1 MGSWSHLETWRPSIF
16 KIIAFFQSD
25 RRDRHNQQSKKKAGE
40 AALKAGNHEEAHRL
54 FSEACDVDKHNKK
67 YRWGFSLQRLVI
79 DADSM
84 SSFESTRHL
93 LREAK
98 QEHLKATRIDFYAL
112 LGLEKTAGDSEIK
125 KAYFK
130 KSKEFHPDRSVKRWA

>member
-1 MGSWSHLETWRPSIF
+1 MSINTTR
-16 KIIAFFQSD
+16 STGGD
-25 RRDRHNQQSKKKAGE
+25 LT
-40 AALKAGNHEEAHRL
+40 LK
-54 FSEACDVDKHNKK
+54 
-67 YRWGFSLQRLVI
+67 LVV
-79 DADSM
+79 DADSLVT
-84 SSFESTRHL
+84 FESTRHL

-130 KSKEFHPDRSVKRWA
+130 KSKEFHPDRYRSSKVGHK

>member
-67 YRWGFSLQRLVI
+67 YRWGFNFVIVFRGSLLMLIQC
-79 DADSM
+79 S
-84 SSFESTRHL
+84 HL
-93 LREAK
+93 N
-98 QEHLKATRIDFYAL
+98 L
-112 LGLEKTAGDSEIK
+112 LGI
-125 KAYFK
+125 Y
-130 KSKEFHPDRSVKRWA
+130 

>member
-1 MGSWSHLETWRPSIF
+1 MLFISWIDF
-16 KIIAFFQSD
+16 
-25 RRDRHNQQSKKKAGE
+25 RDRHNQQSKKKAGE

-67 YRWGFSLQRLVI
+67 YRLVSV
-79 DADSM
+79 DATVELNLLSP
-84 SSFESTRHL
+84 TRHL
-93 LREAK
+93 LRESK

-112 LGLEKTAGDSEIK
+112 LGLEKSAGESEIK

-130 KSKEFHPDRSVKRWA
+130 KSKEFHPDRWVNLVNLTTTAPYSNRQACQCRGS

>member
-1 MGSWSHLETWRPSIF
+1 MSTNTTRSTGGDL
-16 KIIAFFQSD
+16 
-25 RRDRHNQQSKKKAGE
+25 
-40 AALKAGNHEEAHRL
+40 ALT
-54 FSEACDVDKHNKK
+54 SV
-67 YRWGFSLQRLVI
+67 V
-79 DADSM
+79 DADSLFT
-84 SSFESTRHL
+84 FESTRHL

-130 KSKEFHPDRSVKRWA
+130 KSKEFHPDRYRSVKVGHK

>member
-67 YRWGFSLQRLVI
+67 YRWGFNFVMVFRGF
-79 DADSM
+79 
-84 SSFESTRHL
+84 SFESTRHL

-130 KSKEFHPDRSVKRWA
+130 KSKEFHPDRCRSLKVGHK

>member
-1 MGSWSHLETWRPSIF
+1 M
-16 KIIAFFQSD
+16 
-25 RRDRHNQQSKKKAGE
+25 
-40 AALKAGNHEEAHRL
+40 KAGNHEEAHRL

-67 YRWGFSLQRLVI
+67 YRWGFNFVMVFRGFSC
-79 DADSM
+79 
-84 SSFESTRHL
+84 ESTRHL

-130 KSKEFHPDRSVKRWA
+130 KSKEFHPDRCRSLKVGHK

>member
-130 KSKEFHPDRSVKRWA
+130 KSKEFHPDR

>member
-1 MGSWSHLETWRPSIF
+1 M
-16 KIIAFFQSD
+16 
-25 RRDRHNQQSKKKAGE
+25 
-40 AALKAGNHEEAHRL
+40 
-54 FSEACDVDKHNKK
+54 
-67 YRWGFSLQRLVI
+67 

-84 SSFESTRHL
+84 STRHL

-130 KSKEFHPDRSVKRWA
+130 KSKEFHPDRCRSVKVGHK

>member
-1 MGSWSHLETWRPSIF
+1 MFLHP
-16 KIIAFFQSD
+16 FQPD
-25 RRDRHNQQSKKKAGE
+25 YRDRHNQQSKKKAGE

-67 YRWGFSLQRLVI
+67 YRWGFNFEIVFRGPAI

-84 SSFESTRHL
+84 FTFESTRHL

-130 KSKEFHPDRSVKRWA
+130 KSKEFHPDRYRSVKVGHK

>member
-1 MGSWSHLETWRPSIF
+1 M
-16 KIIAFFQSD
+16 
-25 RRDRHNQQSKKKAGE
+25 
-40 AALKAGNHEEAHRL
+40 KAGNHEEAHRL

-67 YRWGFSLQRLVI
+67 YRWGLNFEIVFRGLFFY
-79 DADSM
+79 ADSM
-84 SSFESTRHL
+84 FTFESTRHL

-130 KSKEFHPDRSVKRWA
+130 KSKEFHPDRYRSVKVGHK

>member
-1 MGSWSHLETWRPSIF
+1 MKF
-16 KIIAFFQSD
+16 VA
-25 RRDRHNQQSKKKAGE
+25 
-40 AALKAGNHEEAHRL
+40 
-54 FSEACDVDKHNKK
+54 
-67 YRWGFSLQRLVI
+67 
-79 DADSM
+79 DADSLLT
-84 SSFESTRHL
+84 FEPTRHL

-130 KSKEFHPDRSVKRWA
+130 KSKEFHPDRYRSSKVGHK